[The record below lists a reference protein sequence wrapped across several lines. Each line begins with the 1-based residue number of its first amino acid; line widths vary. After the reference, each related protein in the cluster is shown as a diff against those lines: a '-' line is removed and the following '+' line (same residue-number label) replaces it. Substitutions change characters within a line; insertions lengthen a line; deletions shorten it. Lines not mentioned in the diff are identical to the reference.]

1 MIPTV
6 ILNLAM
12 AAILLYGGFYFAV
25 WLLARYIMTTSEVD
39 ILAKIREIKKEAE
52 DALNDY

>member
-39 ILAKIREIKKEAE
+39 ILVKIREIKKEAE